1 MTTPLRPPKD
11 GIRAMPPGS
20 LQGDGKTLTGRL
32 ATGWA
37 EIESVAEGHFM
48 ERFAPGA
55 FRKTFSENRDNIKV
69 LFQHG
74 RDMSVGQQPIA
85 VLADVGEDAD
95 GKGLGHCFH
104 NRGAGKGWQDFKAAL
119 GLDTGTV
126 RPIPAA
132 APKQPP
138 KPSARITTT

>member
-55 FRKTFSENRDNIKV
+55 FRKTFTENRDNIKV

-74 RDMSVGQQPIA
+74 RDN
-85 VLADVGEDAD
+85 DVG
-95 GKGLGHCFH
+95 
-104 NRGAGKGWQDFKAAL
+104 
-119 GLDTGTV
+119 
-126 RPIPAA
+126 PAA
-132 APKQPP
+132 HRRARRRGRGCRRRVL
-138 KPSARITTT
+138 PSRACSTASHR